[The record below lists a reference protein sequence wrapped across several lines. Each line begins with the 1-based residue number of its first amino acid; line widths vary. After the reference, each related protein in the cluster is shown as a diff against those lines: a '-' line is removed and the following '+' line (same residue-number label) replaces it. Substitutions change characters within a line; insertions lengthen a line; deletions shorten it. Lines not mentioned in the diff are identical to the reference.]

1 MNTKIK
7 DQKQKDIRSELSTSY
22 TLQETTTSK
31 NLKSIINAK
40 EQKTN
45 SFNGSCRDTLQ
56 TERRYCI

>member
-31 NLKSIINAK
+31 NLKSIIKAK

-45 SFNGSCRDTLQ
+45 SFNGSCRDTME
-56 TERRYCI
+56 TKRRYCI

>member
-7 DQKQKDIRSELSTSY
+7 DRKWKNIRSELSTSY

-31 NLKSIINAK
+31 NLKSIIKAK

-45 SFNGSCRDTLQ
+45 SLNGSCRDTME
-56 TERRYCI
+56 TKRRYCI